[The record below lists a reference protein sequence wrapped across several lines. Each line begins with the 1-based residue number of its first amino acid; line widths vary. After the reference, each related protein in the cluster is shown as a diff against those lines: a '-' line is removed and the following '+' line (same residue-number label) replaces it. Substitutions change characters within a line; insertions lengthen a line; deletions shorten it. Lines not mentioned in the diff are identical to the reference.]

1 MIEVISSTRYM
12 PGTKRR
18 QIYMYEDDDLVM
30 TDSPIYESAEDA
42 DAREDEELDKLLELF
57 DDT

>member
-1 MIEVISSTRYM
+1 
-12 PGTKRR
+12 
-18 QIYMYEDDDLVM
+18 MYDDDDLVM
-30 TDSPIYESAEDA
+30 TDAPIYESAEDA